1 VDEFDTVASPSE
13 LIGCGTDMRTNSD
26 KANNTDAK
34 NTQESA
40 RTQSNAQEPIP
51 PSPHDPHLGA
61 ESLRTGE
68 GLPAPE
74 TEDILPSDQ
83 TNLVGHLRAA
93 QERAE
98 VAEQSLHQREAI
110 FAAVAD
116 ALVIYDE
123 TGHLMEWNAAVATL
137 FEFDRMTG
145 FPELPVDVRAGNLN
159 VCDEQGRPIAPE
171 NLPVMRAIHGETLT
185 GAHSVDLTIT
195 TPSGRIKNV
204 SASAS
209 PLRDTHGQ
217 IVGAVALFRDVTERR
232 TLERQARWQA
242 SMLEQAHDTIFMWE
256 LGGPIVYWNAG
267 AEQTYGFT
275 KEEAIGQISHDLLRT
290 LHPIARSDFEQMLAS
305 VGEWTG
311 ELTHTTRDGRQ
322 VVVLSRQQLMPE
334 ASGRCYVLE
343 TSRDITERKQLEVR
357 TREAL
362 DALLAMAETLVLS
375 PNDALQTNDALQSGA
390 SSRSEAVKDPSH
402 GRRSAVAQR
411 LASLTCEVLGCR
423 RVGITLVDPDTRLL
437 HAVAVV
443 GLLPDQERQWW
454 IEQEEAE
461 QRGVRFGDGP
471 DGASGTDAAQREQLA
486 YFEAGGIIMLDLTRP
501 PYDAIPNPYGVTT
514 SLFAPM
520 RVESSLVGILS
531 LDYGGPP
538 HTFTTDEQELAGAL
552 AKVAALVLERE
563 RLLRET
569 MAARARAFG
578 AEEAQRRQEDFLNLV
593 THELLTP
600 LTGLQLTLQL
610 ALRRAAQLSPEV
622 QRPTQLL
629 TLLERS
635 DGQAARLRRMVNDL
649 VDAARIQV
657 NKLVVVPTHQP
668 LAELLAL
675 VRDRSEELKHAH
687 PTRAIQVQML
697 SVVAVESLFIDMD
710 NDRIGQVLTNYL
722 TNAARYS
729 SEDRPIAVTVRVEA
743 HQVRVEVQDEGPG
756 LSAQDQTQIWERF
769 HQAAD
774 VVAHGSGGVGLGL
787 GLHISRS
794 LVERHGGRVGV
805 SSKKGRGSTFWFSLP
820 LSQDQS
826 SP

>member
-1 VDEFDTVASPSE
+1 MS
-13 LIGCGTDMRTNSD
+13 TNND
-26 KANNTDAK
+26 DAK

-40 RTQSNAQEPIP
+40 RNQSKANAQESILP
-51 PSPHDPHLGA
+51 PPHDLHSGA
-61 ESLRTGE
+61 ASLRTGAGLTASEVE
-68 GLPAPE
+68 GMP
-74 TEDILPSDQ
+74 LPSDP
-83 TNLVGHLRAA
+83 TSLVGHLDKA

-98 VAEQSLHQREAI
+98 AAEQSMHQREAI

-123 TGHLMEWNAAVATL
+123 MGRLMEWNAAATTL
-137 FEFDRMTG
+137 FEFDRMPE
-145 FPELPVDVRAGNLN
+145 FPALPLGMRLGNLHAR
-159 VCDEQGRPIAPE
+159 DEQGRPIAPE
-171 NLPVMRAIHGETLT
+171 NSVVMRALRGETLT
-185 GAHSVDLTIT
+185 GPHSVEMTIT
-195 TPSGRIKNV
+195 SISGRIKNV

-209 PLRDTHGQ
+209 PLRDPSGQ
-217 IVGAVALFRDVTERR
+217 VVGAVALFRDVTERR
-232 TLERQARWQA
+232 KLERQARWQA
-242 SMLEQAHDTIFMWE
+242 SMLEQAHDAIFMWE

-267 AEQTYGFT
+267 AEQTYGFS

-305 VGEWTG
+305 EGEWTG

-322 VVVLSRQQLMPE
+322 VVVLSRQQLILE
-334 ASGRCYVLE
+334 ASGRCYILE

-362 DALLAMAETLVLS
+362 DALLAMAETLVLP
-375 PNDALQTNDALQSGA
+375 PNDALQAGESPSSDAV
-390 SSRSEAVKDPSH
+390 EDPSH

-411 LASLTCEVLGCR
+411 LAALTCDVLGCR

-443 GLLPDQERQWW
+443 GLPPDQERQWW
-454 IEQEEAE
+454 SEQEEVE
-461 QRGVRFGDGP
+461 QQGVRFGDGP
-471 DGASGTDAAQREQLA
+471 DGATETDDAQREQLA
-486 YFEAGGIIMLDLTRP
+486 YFEAGGIIMLDMTRP
-501 PYDAIPNPYGVTT
+501 PYDALPNPYGVTT

-520 RVESSLVGILS
+520 CVESSLVGILS

-538 HTFTTDEQELAGAL
+538 HAFTTDEQELAGAL

-563 RLLRET
+563 RLLRDT

-610 ALRRAAQLSPEV
+610 ARRRAAQLSPEV
-622 QRPTQLL
+622 QSPTQLL

-635 DGQAARLRRMVNDL
+635 DGQAARLRRTVNDL

-657 NKLVVVPTHQP
+657 NKLVVVRTHQP

-687 PTRAIQVQML
+687 PIRAIQVQMPSL
-697 SVVAVESLFIDMD
+697 VAVDSLFIDMD
-710 NDRIGQVLTNYL
+710 ADRVGQVLTNFL

-729 SEDRPIAVTVRVEA
+729 AEDRPIAVNVRVEA
-743 HQVRVEVQDEGPG
+743 HQVRVEVRDEGPG
-756 LSAQDQTQIWERF
+756 LSPQDQTQIWERF
-769 HQAAD
+769 HQAAG
-774 VVAHGSGGVGLGL
+774 VLAHGNGGVGLGL

-794 LVERHGGRVGV
+794 LVERHGGSVGV
-805 SSKKGRGSTFWFSLP
+805 TSKTGQGSTFWFSLP
-820 LSQDQS
+820 LSQEQS
-826 SP
+826 P